1 MSTPPVLVVGGGISG
16 LACTV
21 ELARTGIGVQVRDR
35 GRRLGGRMASRRLR
49 DTGTAWDGRVV
60 DYGASYFTAKG
71 ADFRAQV
78 HQWMSQGL
86 VQEWTDAFAVW
97 ETDAM
102 SGIRQGPMRYR
113 APGGLRSLV
122 EQLASDAVESS
133 AQVSYQFP
141 NEVQTIVVRDG
152 LLQVDGRDAFTS
164 IALCAPGPQVA
175 RMLDQDLQ
183 APPLQDIAWEP
194 VIAVWMVFDRRTW
207 AEVDGVFVN
216 GDPILTWIADDGRR
230 RGDGAPVLV
239 AHVHP
244 LHAVHHLQD
253 PQAVVP
259 EVIAAVRR
267 ILNIT
272 DYPDYAQAHRW
283 SLARPI
289 RALEEPF
296 ALLTEAEQ
304 PQLTGLRLGFAGDA
318 FAAGPRIEAAWLSGR
333 ALGRALADSAT

>member
-1 MSTPPVLVVGGGISG
+1 MSTSPALVVGGGISG

-21 ELARTGIGVQVRDR
+21 ELARAGVQVLVRDR

-49 DTGTAWDGRVV
+49 DTGTRWDGRVV
-60 DYGASYFTAKG
+60 DYGASYFTAKD

-78 HQWMSQGL
+78 QQWIDQGL

-102 SGIRQGPMRYR
+102 SGVRRGPIRYR
-113 APGGLRSLV
+113 APGGLRTLV
-122 EQLASDAVESS
+122 EQLARDAV
-133 AQVSYQFP
+133 AADDRVSLEFP
-141 NEVQTIVVRDG
+141 TEVQSITVQNGR
-152 LLQVDGRDAFTS
+152 LQVDGADEFDS
-164 IALCAPGPQVA
+164 IAICAPGPQAA
-175 RMLDQDLQ
+175 RMLETQLQ
-183 APPLQDIAWEP
+183 LPLVQQIAWEP
-194 VIAVWMVFDRRTW
+194 VIAVWMVFDSRTW
-207 AEVDGVFVN
+207 SEVDGVFVN

-230 RGDGAPVLV
+230 RGDDAPVLV

-253 PQAVVP
+253 PQAVIP
-259 EVIAAVRR
+259 EAIAAVRR
-267 ILNIT
+267 ILNIA

-289 RALEEPF
+289 SALPEPF
-296 ALLTEAEQ
+296 ALLTEVDRPE
-304 PQLTGLRLGFAGDA
+304 LTGLQVGFAGDA

-333 ALGRALADSAT
+333 ALGRALSSVLL